1 MNDSRS
7 LTLLPLK
14 HKVGGHVAMFRLANG
29 PLCKAI
35 KTNEHGFYK
44 DLLAHG
50 GLKGFLPRYMGV
62 ILVSYQQG
70 IPQITRE
77 SDRNRLYHFQQEQQ
91 KRRKK
96 RLDLTD
102 EPPSPTATP
111 TVDKHSNKHSNS
123 INNHSPTIMMDSQEF
138 MVMEDLTLGLQKPCV
153 LDLKMGTR
161 QHGVYVTVDKMKS
174 QKAKCEQTTSQRL
187 GVRVCGMQVSFFC
200 EKKKKKLVSSLW
212 IKLCVFFICYFLH
225 SIFIISFDSLCFSSS
240 CYLFS
245 IWFVF

>member
-1 MNDSRS
+1 
-7 LTLLPLK
+7 LK

-96 RLDLTD
+96 RLDSTD
-102 EPPSPTATP
+102 EAPSPTATTTTT

-200 EKKKKKLVSSLW
+200 EKTR
-212 IKLCVFFICYFLH
+212 FFFMDKVVCFYLLFPPLYFH
-225 SIFIISFDSLCFSSS
+225 NFF
-240 CYLFS
+240 
-245 IWFVF
+245 

>member
-1 MNDSRS
+1 MNDSRA

-200 EKKKKKLVSSLW
+200 EKTR
-212 IKLCVFFICYFLH
+212 FFFMDKVVCFFYLLFPPLYFH
-225 SIFIISFDSLCFSSS
+225 NFF
-240 CYLFS
+240 
-245 IWFVF
+245 